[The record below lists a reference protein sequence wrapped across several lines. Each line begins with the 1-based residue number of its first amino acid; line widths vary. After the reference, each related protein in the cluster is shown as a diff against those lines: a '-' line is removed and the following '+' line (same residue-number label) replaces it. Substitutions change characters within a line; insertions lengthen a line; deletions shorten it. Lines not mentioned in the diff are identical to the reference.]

1 MKTKRAQRPE
11 HEERWENRDVKLGE
25 SRGHVQGSGQNKM
38 VERPERAG
46 MQELLARFQARS
58 PRR

>member
-1 MKTKRAQRPE
+1 MKMKRAQRPE
-11 HEERWENRDVKLGE
+11 QEERWENRGVKLGE
-25 SRGHVQGSGQNKM
+25 SRGYVEGSGQNKT

-46 MQELLARFQARS
+46 MQELLARFQEGS

>member
-1 MKTKRAQRPE
+1 MKTKRTQRPE
-11 HEERWENRDVKLGE
+11 HKERWENRDVKLGE
-25 SRGHVQGSGQNKM
+25 NRGHVQGSGQNKI

-46 MQELLARFQARS
+46 MQELLARFQAGS